1 MITTTSM
8 QQLIAAV
15 LKSDMDAA
23 TRALL
28 RVGVIDFIDV
38 REIPADWTS
47 QLDRMPAAE
56 DREKAR
62 ELRLR
67 LDAYFR
73 TVGFTPRP
81 VEDASG
87 DGAVKGREGAAA
99 GRASGSFRGAGSG
112 TVKAA
117 ADGADSG
124 SAAAGRESVKR
135 EAAPPEQAGPID
147 LDHAEQEIEKLAG
160 EFRKIRDRQKEV
172 QNEVLRIEELRRQM
186 PSTSGEDHMSPQ
198 LAKGTHSYITIHTGT
213 LPAENRAQFEA
224 EIAKFPSVFLPE
236 QDREPEGPEP
246 ESGGGPIDFLITL
259 KRDDSRVER
268 VLERYGWQEKQYE
281 AGSEVTAGAGRDRGR
296 ESGGGGAREAD
307 SRGTGRAGGAR
318 DRSSKSTGG
327 KQARGSRATTG
338 SGPRLPV
345 EELDAKLES
354 LRLKQKEL
362 DQSLGRTVQDR
373 SDKLQ
378 KVWTGLRMREL
389 VRTIQGYYRRTE
401 RTYLFSG
408 WLPAHKKQEVTEAL
422 MEATEGRC
430 YLEWHTPHMGGDPEV
445 PEQVPVQME
454 NPPALRPFQSL
465 VENYG
470 IPTYGSID
478 PTPIVAVFYLAMF
491 ALMFGDVGHGL
502 VVLFIGLIGDRLSR
516 KKGKKTMLFPLIGY
530 CGGAAIISGALF
542 GSYFGMPL
550 LPPLWFDYHGIVAG
564 HGGGAGSVKT
574 MSDILLITIYFG
586 IAVIATGLI
595 INWINRI
602 RRGDWIGLVWGN
614 GGMLVGWLYAAGTY
628 SAFYFVGHDY
638 RQLPPGPALIFLL
651 GIPVLLLGTK
661 PVIEHIQHNRAV
673 PPEQRHSAN
682 ILDMF
687 MEWLVELLEIFSG
700 YLSNT
705 LSFMRVAGLGIAHV
719 SLMMAFFQ
727 IAEMA
732 ASDGR
737 FTLWSYLILLLGNA
751 LVIGLEGLSAGIQS
765 LRLNYYEFFS
775 KYFTGNGR
783 AYAPISLRSE

>member
-15 LKSDMDAA
+15 LKSDMEAA
-23 TRALL
+23 TEALL

-38 REIPADWTS
+38 REIPADWS
-47 QLDRMPAAE
+47 RRLDRLPATE

-73 TVGFTPRP
+73 TVGFSPRP
-81 VEDASG
+81 REDVERQARRAGQGQFPADAG
-87 DGAVKGREGAAA
+87 E
-99 GRASGSFRGAGSG
+99 SG
-112 TVKAA
+112 TSDNSNNTAGTLDLNAA
-117 ADGADSG
+117 E
-124 SAAAGRESVKR
+124 RE
-135 EAAPPEQAGPID
+135 ID
-147 LDHAEQEIEKLAG
+147 KLG
-160 EFRKIRDRQKEV
+160 NEFRKIRDQQKEV
-172 QNEVLRIEELRRQM
+172 QDEILRLQELRRQL
-186 PSTSGEDHMSPQ
+186 PSASGRQGGAAAGGGRGSSSGSRISAPQ
-198 LAKGTHSYITIHTGT
+198 LAKGTHSYITVHTGT
-213 LPAENRAQFEA
+213 LPQPQRKEFEN
-224 EIAKFPSVFLPE
+224 EIGKFPSVYLPGQGGE
-236 QDREPEGPEP
+236 VEEGAGQTGEKSGAAGKPGRTGKPGESEPV
-246 ESGGGPIDFLITL
+246 DFLITL
-259 KRDDSRVER
+259 KRDDER
-268 VLERYGWQEKQYE
+268 VKRLLEKYGWEERQVQEDAE
-281 AGSEVTAGAGRDRGR
+281 ESGAG
-296 ESGGGGAREAD
+296 
-307 SRGTGRAGGAR
+307 
-318 DRSSKSTGG
+318 
-327 KQARGSRATTG
+327 
-338 SGPRLPV
+338 GPARLPI

-354 LRLKQKEL
+354 LRYKQKDL
-362 DQSLGRTVQDR
+362 DESLRQTVEDQADSLERT
-373 SDKLQ
+373 
-378 KVWTGLRMREL
+378 WTGLRLREL
-389 VRTIQGYYRRTE
+389 MRTIQTYYRRTD

-408 WLPAHKKQEVTEAL
+408 WIPAGKKEEVTKTL

-430 YLEWHTPHMGGDPEV
+430 YLEWHSPQKGGDPEV
-445 PEQVPVQME
+445 PEQVPVQMK
-454 NPPALRPFQSL
+454 NPPALKPFQSL

-478 PTPIVAVFYLAMF
+478 PTPVVAVFYLAMF

-502 VVLFIGLIGDRLSR
+502 IVMLLGLIGDRLSR
-516 KKGKKTMLFPLIGY
+516 KKGKKTMLFPLIAY

-542 GSYFGMPL
+542 GSYFGMAWF
-550 LPPLWFDYHGIVAG
+550 PPLWFDSHGIVAG
-564 HGGGAGSVKT
+564 HGGGSGSVKT
-574 MSDILLITIYFG
+574 MTDILMITIYFG

-602 RRGDWIGLVWGN
+602 RRRDWIGLIWGN
-614 GGMLVGWLYAAGTY
+614 GGLLVGWIYAAGTY
-628 SAFYFVGHDY
+628 SAFYFVGRDY
-638 RQLPPGPALIFLL
+638 RELPPGPALIGLL
-651 GIPVLLLGTK
+651 GIPVLLLGAK
-661 PVIEHIQHNRAV
+661 PVIEHIRHNRSV
-673 PPEQRHSAN
+673 PPAQRSSAN
-682 ILDMF
+682 VLDMV

-732 ASDGR
+732 ASNGT

-775 KYFTGNGR
+775 KYFAGNGR

>member
-15 LKSDMDAA
+15 LKSDMEAA
-23 TRALL
+23 TEALL

-38 REIPADWTS
+38 REIPADWS
-47 QLDRMPAAE
+47 SRLGRIPATE

-81 VEDASG
+81 
-87 DGAVKGREGAAA
+87 REEEEGQARRAADSAA
-99 GRASGSFRGAGSG
+99 GALDTAEREIDRLGS
-112 TVKAA
+112 
-117 ADGADSG
+117 
-124 SAAAGRESVKR
+124 
-135 EAAPPEQAGPID
+135 
-147 LDHAEQEIEKLAG
+147 
-160 EFRKIRDRQKEV
+160 EFRKIRDKQKEV
-172 QNEVLRIEELRRQM
+172 QDEILRLQELRRQM
-186 PSTSGEDHMSPQ
+186 PSADGRQAGRQAGRQGSRQGGGSSGRGGTGGGRQTAPQ
-198 LAKGTHSYITIHTGT
+198 LAKGTHSYITVHTGT
-213 LPAENRAQFEA
+213 LPEESRREFEK
-224 EIAKFPSVFLPE
+224 EIGKFPSVYLPA
-236 QDREPEGPEP
+236 QGPAAGEGA
-246 ESGGGPIDFLITL
+246 GGSSHTDGGEAVDFLITL
-259 KRDDSRVER
+259 KRDDDRVARLLEKFGWEER
-268 VLERYGWQEKQYE
+268 QIRE
-281 AGSEVTAGAGRDRGR
+281 GAEEGP
-296 ESGGGGAREAD
+296 
-307 SRGTGRAGGAR
+307 
-318 DRSSKSTGG
+318 
-327 KQARGSRATTG
+327 G
-338 SGPRLPV
+338 SGAARLPI

-354 LRLKQKEL
+354 LRYKQKDL
-362 DQSLGRTVQDR
+362 DESLRHTVEDR
-373 SDKLQ
+373 ADSLEQ
-378 KVWTGLRMREL
+378 IWTGLRMREL
-389 VRTIQGYYRRTE
+389 MRTIQTYYRRTD

-408 WLPAHKKQEVTEAL
+408 WIPVDKKEEVTKTL

-430 YLEWHTPHMGGDPEV
+430 YLEWHSPQKGGDPEV
-445 PEQVPVQME
+445 PEQVPVQMK
-454 NPPALRPFQSL
+454 NPPALKPFQSL

-470 IPTYGSID
+470 IPAYGSID

-502 VVLFIGLIGDRLSR
+502 VVMLVGLIGDRRSR
-516 KKGKKTMLFPLIGY
+516 KRGKHTMLFPLIAY

-564 HGGGAGSVKT
+564 HGGGSGSVKT
-574 MSDILLITIYFG
+574 MTDILMITIYFG
-586 IAVIATGLI
+586 IAVIATGLVL
-595 INWINRI
+595 NWINRV
-602 RRGDWIGLVWGN
+602 RRRDWIGLIWGN
-614 GGMLVGWLYAAGTY
+614 GGLLVGWIYAAGTY
-628 SAFYFVGHDY
+628 TAFYFVDHDY
-638 RQLPPGPALIFLL
+638 RGLPPGAALIGLL
-651 GIPVLLLGTK
+651 GVPVLLMAAK
-661 PVIEHIQHNRAV
+661 PVIEHIHHNRSV
-673 PPEQRHSAN
+673 PADQRRSAN
-682 ILDMF
+682 VLDMI

-732 ASDGR
+732 ASGGR

-775 KYFTGNGR
+775 KYFAGNGR